1 MKINVINYIHI
12 HNKKIYLNKKDGGW
26 GVDSMEA
33 RMETGRTIILG
44 QKMNRPQ
51 EVARKVPA
59 LFLSAFS
66 ILFLIHSIKRN

>member
-1 MKINVINYIHI
+1 
-12 HNKKIYLNKKDGGW
+12 
-26 GVDSMEA
+26 MEA
-33 RMETGRTIILG
+33 RMKMGRTVIFM
-44 QKMNRPQ
+44 QMNRPQ